1 MRTRWIV
8 VCVAL
13 VLAGCSSDDD
23 DDPPRSTT
31 TTTEATTSTT
41 AATTTTTSSTTTT
54 FDGAT
59 APVTIPLDTAQT
71 MLLTGVTVEHDDG
84 VDRVTFDFRGE
95 GVPLVDA
102 QYVDEVRADGSGEPV
117 EVEGSAYLQ
126 IRMEPAST
134 ADLSGEE
141 VERTYTGPDRVRGE
155 TTAVTEVVRTG
166 DFEAN
171 LTWVIGVRTTAEF
184 RISATRSPA
193 RVVVEL
199 AG

>member
-1 MRTRWIV
+1 MRARWIV

-23 DDPPRSTT
+23 DPPPGTTT

-41 AATTTTTSSTTTT
+41 AATTTSTTAFEGT
-54 FDGAT
+54 T

-71 MLLTGVTVEHDDG
+71 MLLTGVTVEHEDG
-84 VDRVTFDFRGE
+84 VDRVTFAFQGE

-102 QYVDEVRADGSGEPV
+102 RYVEEVRADGSGNAV

-141 VERTYTGPDRVRGE
+141 VQRTYTGPDRVRGD
-155 TTAVTEVVRTG
+155 TTAITEVVRTG

-171 LTWVIGVRTTAEF
+171 LTWVIGLDASTEYRVDATA
-184 RISATRSPA
+184 SPA
-193 RVVVEL
+193 TVVVEL
-199 AG
+199 DG

>member
-1 MRTRWIV
+1 MRARWIV

-13 VLAGCSSDDD
+13 VLAGCSSGDD
-23 DDPPRSTT
+23 DDPPPTTTTT

-41 AATTTTTSSTTTT
+41 AATTTPTTAFEGT
-54 FDGAT
+54 T

-71 MLLTGVTVEHDDG
+71 MLLTAVTVEHEDG
-84 VDRVTFDFRGE
+84 VDRVTFAFRGE

-102 QYVDEVRADGSGEPV
+102 RYVDEVRADGSGDTV

-141 VERTYTGPDRVRGE
+141 VERTYTGPDRVRGD
-155 TTAVTEVVRTG
+155 TTAITEVVRTG

-171 LTWVIGVRTTAEF
+171 LTWVIGLDAGTEYRVDATA
-184 RISATRSPA
+184 SPA
-193 RVVVEL
+193 TVVVEL

>member
-1 MRTRWIV
+1 MRARWIL

-23 DDPPRSTT
+23 NPPDATT
-31 TTTEATTSTT
+31 ATTEATTSTT
-41 AATTTTTSSTTTT
+41 AATTSTTE

-71 MLLTGVTVEHDDG
+71 MLLTGVTVEHDEG
-84 VDRVTFDFRGE
+84 VDRITFEFRGE

-117 EVEGSAYLQ
+117 EVEGTAYLS

-141 VERTYTGPDRVRGE
+141 VISTYTGPDRVRSDA

-171 LTWVIGVRTTAEF
+171 LTWVIGVRTNAEF
-184 RISATRSPA
+184 RISATPSPA

-199 AG
+199 AA